1 MPRGAAACYPQVRRA
16 PGATTTMSE
25 PEPPPKPDPSPEP
38 APAPATAQPPAAE
51 PALAAVPAAPA
62 VAAASATPSASRATG
77 AGRGVLYLAFAKFYF
92 MFVGLVMQLR
102 LPAILSRGEFGSY
115 SLVSNIASLVN
126 NVLVTGTIQA
136 VSRSSAQEPAKA
148 RRVQE
153 AGLRMHV
160 RFGLVIAV
168 AFVAAA
174 PLVSRV
180 LLDTSKTG
188 PLMLAG
194 LIIGGYSFYAVFV
207 GTANGLHQ
215 FHKQAGLDI
224 TFATLRAAGVLGMAM
239 AGLGVIGVIGG
250 WVAAVGLILCA
261 SILWIGLPGRIPREE
276 RLPVAPV
283 IKFFAGVALY
293 LFLFNALMFADSILI
308 KRLTTEHFA
317 AEAGA
322 YARALEGALP
332 WTTRS
337 TIGGG
342 LTTGSVTGYAA
353 SPSVLADVQ
362 NAYYAAVQNLAR
374 LSYQAII
381 AVTFV
386 VFPLVSRSTFTDDR
400 ETTRRYLEVTSR
412 YSLMFAGMIAVVLA
426 ANPTEVLG
434 LVYAPDYQRA
444 GAPALPLLAFGNV
457 AFSLLAINGT
467 ILNGAGQTRAAVAVA
482 AVSLALAIAGNWIAI
497 PLAAPHGRVLEASAA
512 VTAGA
517 MLVGAVAFGALLRR
531 RLGGYLPLLSF
542 ARIAV
547 AAAAALGAGRALPL
561 HGKLMSLVE
570 AAAVAATFLA
580 VLIAT
585 RELGRRDLAA
595 IKAVRA
601 RRAAGGGDP

>member
-1 MPRGAAACYPQVRRA
+1 
-16 PGATTTMSE
+16 MSE
-25 PEPPPKPDPSPEP
+25 PEPPAEPSPAAGP
-38 APAPATAQPPAAE
+38 DAAPPAGGGA
-51 PALAAVPAAPA
+51 
-62 VAAASATPSASRATG
+62 RGTG
-77 AGRGVLYLAFAKFYF
+77 AGRGVLYIAAAKFYF

-102 LPAILSRGEFGSY
+102 LPAILSRGAFGSY

-136 VSRSSAQEPAKA
+136 VSRFSAQEPAKA

-160 RFGLVIAV
+160 RLGLVIGIG
-168 AFVAAA
+168 FVAAA
-174 PLVSRV
+174 PLVSWA
-180 LLDTSKTG
+180 LLDASKTG

-194 LIIGGYSFYAVFV
+194 LIIAGYSFYAVFV
-207 GTANGLHQ
+207 GTANGLQQ
-215 FHKQAGLDI
+215 FQKQAGLDV

-261 SILWIGLPGRIPREE
+261 SIVWIGMPGRIPRED
-276 RLPVAPV
+276 RLPVRPLV
-283 IKFFAGVALY
+283 EFFAGVALY

-317 AEAGA
+317 AEGA
-322 YARALEGALP
+322 AD
-332 WTTRS
+332 
-337 TIGGG
+337 
-342 LTTGSVTGYAA
+342 
-353 SPSVLADVQ
+353 PSVLADVQ

-381 AVTFV
+381 AATFV

-412 YSLMFAGMIAVVLA
+412 YSLMFAGMIAVVMA
-426 ANPTEVLG
+426 ANPAEVLA

-457 AFSLLAINGT
+457 AFSMLAINGT

-482 AVSLALAIAGNWIAI
+482 AASLALAIAGNWIAI
-497 PLAAPHGRVLEASAA
+497 PLAAPHGRVLEAAAA

-517 MLVGAVAFGALLRR
+517 MLVGAVASGVLLRR

-542 ARIAV
+542 GRIAL

-561 HGKLMSLVE
+561 HGKLLTLAE
-570 AAAVAATFLA
+570 AAGVGAVFLA
-580 VLIAT
+580 VLVAT
-585 RELGRRDLAA
+585 GELGRRDLQA
-595 IKAVRA
+595 IRAVRA
-601 RRAAGGGDP
+601 RRAAGGGDA